1 VYGVRRAAFDAASS
15 GRATEMFDRSPLRSL
30 GSNHSLQPH
39 SPASA
44 CASTFPV
51 CTCCSDQAVPAK
63 VLALLPGGMAS
74 VDMNGAM
81 EEISVELVESAP
93 GDVVLV
99 HAGVEIA
106 RSGG

>member
-1 VYGVRRAAFDAASS
+1 
-15 GRATEMFDRSPLRSL
+15 MLDRSPLRSEN
-30 GSNHSLQPH
+30 SNQPLPH
-39 SPASA
+39 YSIAPVCATRFPA
-44 CASTFPV
+44 

-74 VDMNGAM
+74 VDLNGAI

-93 GDVVLV
+93 GDIVLV
-99 HAGVEIA
+99 HAGVAIA